1 MDSSS
6 PVVDPLPPPPGLPRE
21 ARLDSIAALTQ
32 AHDDVIA
39 LATRHI
45 KVFDVDL
52 SWGGWNATARCD
64 ALAAF
69 LRRSPGTRLDIIV
82 HDTRWIEAMAARL
95 TALLARHAGAM
106 TIYRTG
112 NAARGAM
119 DPLVIVDDLHFVH
132 RAHVEWTRGVL
143 SIGSPERAKPLV
155 ERFDE
160 IWETGLPGVTGS
172 VLGL

>member
-1 MDSSS
+1 MDSS
-6 PVVDPLPPPPGLPRE
+6 PIADPLPPPPGLPRE
-21 ARLDSIAALTQ
+21 ARLDSLETLAR
-32 AHDDVIA
+32 AHADVIA
-39 LATRHI
+39 LAQRHI

-52 SWGGWNATARCD
+52 SWGGWNTTARCD
-64 ALAAF
+64 ALSTY
-69 LRRSPGTRLDIIV
+69 LRRTPGARLDVIV
-82 HDTRWIEAMAARL
+82 HDTRWIEAAGARL
-95 TALLARHAGAM
+95 TALLARHAGAL

-112 NAARGAM
+112 PAARGAM

-132 RAHVEWTRGVL
+132 RAHVDWPRGTL

-160 IWETGLPGVTGS
+160 IWASGEPGLAGS